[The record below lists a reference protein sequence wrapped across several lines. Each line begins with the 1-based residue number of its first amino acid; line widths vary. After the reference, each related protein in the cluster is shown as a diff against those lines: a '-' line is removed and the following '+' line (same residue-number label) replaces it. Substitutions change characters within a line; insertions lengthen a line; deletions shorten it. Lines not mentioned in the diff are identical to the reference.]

1 MRRTLPFTLAA
12 VLLAGCPKSA
22 PKDAQLHVS
31 CAGQNLDG
39 TTEAPE
45 QGQACPAGSQ
55 VALSYDNSGGY
66 GYVTV
71 FAVTRDNIVFYL
83 PSSDTGDSV
92 AIQPSGSHVAL
103 PGDFTVPA
111 KTRDI
116 VAIFSREPLHAKDVA
131 QHTRD
136 VTLSQL
142 PGAEIVVKLSREHG
156 PID

>member
-1 MRRTLPFTLAA
+1 MRRTLPFALAA
-12 VLLAGCPKSA
+12 VLLAGCHKSA

-39 TTEAPE
+39 TTEPPD
-45 QGQACPAGSQ
+45 QGQACPAGTAVS
-55 VALSYDNSGGY
+55 LTYDNSGGY

-83 PSSDTGDSV
+83 PESDVGDSV
-92 AIQPSGSHVAL
+92 AIQPGSNVAL
-103 PGDFTVPA
+103 PGNFSVPA

-116 VAIFSREPLHAKDVA
+116 VAIFSRSPLHAKDVA

-142 PGAEIVVKLSREHG
+142 AGAEIVVKLSREHG
-156 PID
+156 PVE